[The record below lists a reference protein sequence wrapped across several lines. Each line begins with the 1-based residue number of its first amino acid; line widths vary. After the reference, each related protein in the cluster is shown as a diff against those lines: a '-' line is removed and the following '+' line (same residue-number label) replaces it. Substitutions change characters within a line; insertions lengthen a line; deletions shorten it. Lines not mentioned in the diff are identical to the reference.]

1 MKESLIIDYLISS
14 QDYSRRVLPFI
25 KDEYF
30 KENSS
35 RVMFN
40 IVNNHYQ
47 NYKTLANKEVIEVEL
62 NKKSN
67 LNESQFKECME
78 FFENLKGNVDENF
91 NLDWAVNNTEKYCQD
106 RGLHNAI
113 LDSIKRLDEDSDLP
127 KNGIPKLL
135 EDALAIKFTNSIG
148 HDYLDDSGDRYEQYH
163 RQEEKIPFDL
173 DMLNFATEGGF
184 ERKSLNV
191 FMGST
196 GVGKTLVMCHIA
208 SMAFLRGYNVL
219 YLSMEMSRVKIAK
232 RIDSNLINVPMS
244 EINSLSKESF
254 NKKISRLSSNT
265 SGKLII
271 EEFPTSGASALHFKT
286 LIEELRIKKKF
297 VPDIIFIDYINI
309 CSSSRLKSHVA
320 SNPYVY
326 VKAVAEEI
334 RGLAVEYNACVI
346 SATQTNRAGFNNSD
360 VDLDHTSD
368 SWGLPHTVDWMGVL
382 ITNDDLAA
390 LQQMMVKELKTRYSD
405 SIKYKRFMVG
415 IDKSYMRLFNCEQ
428 SAQEDID
435 NGPIMDSTTFGKE
448 DTERKFKSKKTKLG
462 KGKTMEEFSQDV

>member
-1 MKESLIIDYLISS
+1 MKELLIIDYLIGSP
-14 QDYSRRVLPFI
+14 DYSRRVLPFL

-30 KENSS
+30 KENST
-35 RVMFN
+35 RVLFN
-40 IVNNHYQ
+40 IINDHYQ
-47 NYKTLANKEVIEVEL
+47 KYKTLANKDVIEVEL
-62 NKKSN
+62 NKLTN
-67 LNESQFKECME
+67 LNENQYKECIE
-78 FFENLKGNVDENF
+78 ITEELNGNLDENF

-113 LDSIKRLDEDSDLP
+113 IDSIKRLDENSELP

-148 HDYLDDSGDRYEQYH
+148 HDYLEDSDDRYEQYH
-163 RQEEKIPFDL
+163 RQEEKISFDI
-173 DMLNFATEGGF
+173 DMFNLATEGGF

-191 FMGST
+191 LMGST
-196 GVGKTLVMCHIA
+196 GTGKTLVMCHMA
-208 SMAFLRGYNVL
+208 AAAFLRGYNVL
-219 YLSMEMSRVKIAK
+219 YLTMEMSRIKIAK

-244 EINSLSKESF
+244 EVNSLTRDSYS
-254 NKKISRLSSNT
+254 KKINRVSSKT

-271 EEFPTSGASALHFKT
+271 EEFPTSGANALHFKS

-309 CSSSRLKSHVA
+309 CSSSRLKAHVA

-326 VKAVAEEI
+326 VKAIAEEM

-405 SIKYKRFMVG
+405 SVKYKRFMIG
-415 IDKSYMRLFNCEQ
+415 IDKSYMRIFNCEQ

-448 DTERKFKSKKTKLG
+448 DTERKFKSRKAKFG
-462 KGKTMEEFSQDV
+462 KGKTMEEFVDNV